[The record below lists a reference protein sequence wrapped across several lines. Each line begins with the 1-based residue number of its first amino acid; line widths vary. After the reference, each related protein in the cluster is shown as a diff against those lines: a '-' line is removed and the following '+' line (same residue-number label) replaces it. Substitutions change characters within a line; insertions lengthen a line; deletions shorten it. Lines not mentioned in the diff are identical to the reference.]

1 MAQNTNRR
9 MTDEESKVFHRLL
22 QTIRVKCNRNT
33 LRTSYRDSKKR
44 LEKVGFSIPPH
55 MHDFQSVLGWAD
67 KAVKTPARRIKP
79 DGFTLPRASTLLE
92 QIEETMASQHIAN
105 VERMAVEASL
115 LHSVSFVFTSTGDVA
130 AGEPKAIVVARTAL
144 EATCEVDPRTFKTT
158 FALEVVGF
166 KKYNLYLPGKVLTL
180 ELENGEYRVKRIA
193 NGIPRRVMCTPYI
206 WGRSLERTFGYSRVT
221 RPLMGYIDAGVR
233 TMLRQEVNAE
243 FYGAPQRALLGAER
257 EHFEN
262 SKGER
267 IDPLEALIG
276 GIWALPSTRDEE
288 TGDLVK
294 PTLEQFAQATFT
306 PHSEMLKSIALQV
319 SSETSIPVGYLGV
332 IHDNPTSADA
342 IRASEADLISV
353 VEAELPSY
361 GAARVDVA
369 YNVAA
374 VLNDGWTD
382 AMERD
387 LRGLQSHFRDPG
399 TSTKA
404 EQADAGLK
412 YVQTFPEGDPEVA
425 MERYGLTKLEID
437 RNLAYMKKQR
447 ATQSTADLLL
457 AVQPAPPAPVEG
469 QPQLQATAQ

>member
-1 MAQNTNRR
+1 MAEAINRSL
-9 MTDEESKVFHRLL
+9 TPEESKVFQRLL
-22 QTIRVKCNRNT
+22 QTVRVKSRRNE

-44 LEKVGFSIPPH
+44 LDKVGFSIPPH
-55 MHDFQSVLGWAD
+55 MHDFQNVIGWAD

-79 DGFTLPRASTLLE
+79 DGFTLPRPSTLLE
-92 QIEETMASQHIAN
+92 QIEETMASQYIAN

-115 LHSVSFVFTSTGDVA
+115 LHSVSFVFTSVGDA
-130 AGEPKAIVVARTAL
+130 TLGEPKAVVVARTAL
-144 EATCEVDPRTFKTT
+144 EATCEINPRTFKTT
-158 FALEVVGF
+158 FALEVIGF
-166 KKYNLYLPGKVLTL
+166 KKFLLYIPGQVLTI
-180 ELENGEYRVKRIA
+180 ELEKGEYKVKRQS
-193 NGIPRRVMCTPYI
+193 NGIPGKVMCTPYI
-206 WGRSLERTFGYSRVT
+206 WGRSLERMFGCSRVS

-262 SKGER
+262 AKGER

-294 PTLEQFAQATFT
+294 PSLEQFAQATFT

-369 YNVAA
+369 HNVAA
-374 VLNDGWTD
+374 VLNGEWTE
-382 AMERD
+382 AMEND

-412 YVQTFPEGDPEVA
+412 YTQTFPDGDPEVA
-425 MERYGLTKLEID
+425 MERYGLSKLEID

-447 ATQSTADLLL
+447 AARSTADLLL
-457 AVQPAPPAPVEG
+457 ASQPTPVPVEG